1 MDNNTIL
8 GAVAIALSVAGT
20 VVAVVNHTHVKS
32 KCCGKK
38 LEMSLDISK
47 TTESPTD
54 LKISAPVQSGLNTS
68 G

>member
-8 GAVAIALSVAGT
+8 GAVAIALSVTGT
-20 VVAVVNHTHVKS
+20 VVAVINHTKIKS

-47 TTESPTD
+47 TTESPSD
-54 LKISAPVQSGLNTS
+54 LKISVPVQSGLNTS